1 MKKVLFTIILSFLFV
16 SGLQA
21 QGDFKF
27 GVTGGLVNSNVR
39 AGASLL
45 NIVDLGS
52 IDAVNKFGF
61 YVGAAADLGISEK
74 FHVQPE
80 LIYTK
85 AGKLGYI
92 QLPIMAK
99 YYIIDKLYAQV
110 GPQFSLST
118 NADEIKEVLDLIDAG
133 DAVRSI
139 GVDIGF
145 GAGYELLDNL
155 AVQARFATELTNR
168 YTGIANSSLSVKAS
182 NFYVGVVFFL

>member
-1 MKKVLFTIILSFLFV
+1 MILTFFLV
-16 SGLQA
+16 SGIQA

-52 IDAVNKFGF
+52 IDAVNKVGF

-74 FHVQPE
+74 FHIQPE
-80 LIYTK
+80 LLYTK
-85 AGKLGYI
+85 AGNLGYI

-118 NADEIKEVLDLIDAG
+118 NADEIKDLLGLVNAEDT
-133 DAVRSI
+133 VRSI
-139 GVDIGF
+139 GVDVGF
-145 GAGYELLDNL
+145 GAGYEVLENL
-155 AVQARFATELTNR
+155 AVQARFSTELTNR
-168 YTGIANSSLSVKAS
+168 YTGLANTSLSLKAS

>member
-1 MKKVLFTIILSFLFV
+1 MKKVFFTMILTFFLV
-16 SGLQA
+16 SGIQA

-52 IDAVNKFGF
+52 IDAVNKVGF

-74 FHVQPE
+74 FHIQPE
-80 LIYTK
+80 LLYTK
-85 AGKLGYI
+85 AGNLGYI

-118 NADEIKEVLDLIDAG
+118 NADEIKDLLGLVNAEDT
-133 DAVRSI
+133 VRSI
-139 GVDIGF
+139 GVDVGF
-145 GAGYELLDNL
+145 GAGYEVLENL
-155 AVQARFATELTNR
+155 AVQARFSTELTNR
-168 YTGIANSSLSVKAS
+168 YTGLANTSLSLKAS